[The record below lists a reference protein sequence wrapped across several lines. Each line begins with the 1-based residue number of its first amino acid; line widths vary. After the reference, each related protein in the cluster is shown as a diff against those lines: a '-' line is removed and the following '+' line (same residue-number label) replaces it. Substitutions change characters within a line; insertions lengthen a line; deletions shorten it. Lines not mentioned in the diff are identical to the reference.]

1 MSSEEKGTFV
11 AGCVAGA
18 IAMAAL
24 IVLALCLDM
33 ALYPIHRYTPD
44 EVLNSEQWQI
54 DTVKSK
60 FDTTYRW
67 YFIP

>member
-11 AGCVAGA
+11 AGCVVGA

-24 IVLALCLDM
+24 IVFGLCLDM
-33 ALYPIHRYTPD
+33 ALNPTLRQSPD
-44 EVLNSEQWQI
+44 QMLNSEQWQI

>member
-11 AGCVAGA
+11 AGCVVGA

-33 ALYPIHRYTPD
+33 AFHPIQRYSPD
-44 EVLNSEQWQI
+44 EMLNSEQWQI

-67 YFIP
+67 RFVP

>member
-11 AGCVAGA
+11 AGCVVGA
-18 IAMAAL
+18 IAMVAL

-33 ALYPIHRYTPD
+33 AIYPAHRLSPD
-44 EVLNSEQWQI
+44 QMLNSEQWQI

-67 YFIP
+67 YFVP

>member
-1 MSSEEKGTFV
+1 MSSEEKGKFV
-11 AGCVAGA
+11 AGCVVGA

-33 ALYPIHRYTPD
+33 AIYPAHRLSLD
-44 EVLNSEQWQI
+44 QILNSEQWQI

-60 FDTTYRW
+60 CDTTYRW
-67 YFIP
+67 YFVP